1 MAHEKLLEMK
11 GISKIYPGVVAL
23 DKVEFELEQ
32 GEVHALVGENGA
44 GKSTL
49 IKILMGIERL
59 DEGVI
64 YIKGNEVDV
73 QNPQQAAENGI
84 SAVFQE
90 LSLVPTL
97 TLGDNVFLNK
107 EGKQSQYYLSRKQLY
122 AKTEAI
128 LKKYN
133 ITHLKANEII
143 SEMSPPKRQLSEIIK
158 AVASEPRIL
167 ILDEP
172 TSALTDNETE
182 KLFEIIRT
190 LKADGVGIIYISH
203 RMKELEI
210 LADRVTVL
218 RDGKFV
224 GCNKMSEVSMDD
236 IIKMM
241 VGRSLELYQTAQVR
255 DIDRSPGNISLEVK
269 GLYKKGLFK
278 DISFQLFKGEILGV
292 AGLLGSGR
300 AELMDLIFG
309 IDRLDGGEIFI
320 EGKKVK
326 INSVQD
332 ALDHGIALIPESRHL
347 QGLILIHSIAD
358 NISLPVLK
366 RFETGPVLNHRKK
379 NEFALEMISKYAI
392 KTDSPTKPASQLS
405 GGNQQKVVVAKW
417 LATSPKILIVV
428 EPTVGIDVGSKVEI
442 HKMIRGLTEEG
453 VSVLMISSEM
463 NELLTTSDRIMVMN
477 DHKILGTF
485 EDIDQE
491 EIMSEIMTDINKG
504 DAKEDTI
511 HV

>member
-1 MAHEKLLEMK
+1 MTHQKLLEMK
-11 GISKIYPGVVAL
+11 GISKTYPGVVAL
-23 DKVEFELEQ
+23 DKVEFDLEE

-59 DEGVI
+59 DEGTI
-64 YIKGNEVDV
+64 SIRGKEVDI
-73 QNPQQAAENGI
+73 QNPLQAAEHGI

-97 TLGDNVFLNK
+97 TLGENVFLNK
-107 EGKQSQYYLSRKQLY
+107 EGKQSQYYLSRKEIFS
-122 AKTEAI
+122 KTEAI

-133 ITHLKANEII
+133 ITHLKANEIV
-143 SEMSPPKRQLSEIIK
+143 SDMSPPKRQLSEIIK
-158 AVASEPRIL
+158 AIASEPRIL

-182 KLFEIIRT
+182 KLFDIIRSM
-190 LKADGVGIIYISH
+190 KADGVGIIYISH
-203 RMKELEI
+203 RMKELEL
-210 LADRVTVL
+210 LADRVSVL
-218 RDGKFV
+218 RDGKYV
-224 GCNKMSEVSMDD
+224 GSKNMSEVSLDE

-255 DIDRSPGNISLEVK
+255 SIDRSAENISLEVK
-269 GLYKKGLFK
+269 GLHKKGLFE

-320 EGKKVK
+320 EGEKVH

-358 NISLPVLK
+358 NMSLPVLK
-366 RFETGPVLNHRKK
+366 RFQKGLILNHRKK

-392 KTDSPTKPASQLS
+392 KTDSPTKPTGQLS

-417 LATSPKILIVV
+417 LATGPKILIVV

-442 HKMIRGLTEEG
+442 HKVIRNLTDEG
-453 VSVLMISSEM
+453 VSVIMISSEM
-463 NELLTTSDRIMVMN
+463 NELLTNSDRIMVMN

-504 DAKEDTI
+504 DTKEDTA